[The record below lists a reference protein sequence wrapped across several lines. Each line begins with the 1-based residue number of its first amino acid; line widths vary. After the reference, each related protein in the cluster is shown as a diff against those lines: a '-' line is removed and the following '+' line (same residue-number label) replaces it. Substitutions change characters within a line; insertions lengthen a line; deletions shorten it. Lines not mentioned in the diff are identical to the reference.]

1 MLYYNSAYVIHFYCV
16 LWYCDV
22 LRCVSLS
29 FPKADCSHDSDCTL
43 ESLGELLRNLGVS
56 CLRSSN
62 LIGLERGYMR
72 PLVWGGCA

>member
-1 MLYYNSAYVIHFYCV
+1 MLYYNLAYVIHFCCV

-22 LRCVSLS
+22 LQCVSL
-29 FPKADCSHDSDCTL
+29 FQRQIVLMTLCVCTL

-56 CLRSSN
+56 CLSSSN
-62 LIGLERGYMR
+62 LIGLERGYVR